1 MQDGTALV
9 GGNLV
14 TPDKTTIQFLEA
26 DPEGAFQAE

>member
-1 MQDGTALV
+1 MAPPWL